1 MSKVERLTWGRNTV
15 ETACPL
21 DCPDACSLGVR
32 VENARVV
39 AIDGSTRNPDT
50 AGFICGKVRGFH
62 ERVYSEFRLKH
73 PAVRTGPK
81 GRGAFTRVSWDEALA
96 LVADRLRA
104 ARDTH
109 GGESILPFYY
119 GGSNGL
125 LTQHTTDL
133 DLFRRL
139 GASRLLRT
147 FCAAPSGAAADS
159 LYGKMPGVAYED
171 YVHARLIIVWGAN
184 PPVSGIHLVP
194 HIREAQKRGARL
206 VVIDPRETNL
216 ARLADLHLPV
226 RPGTDLAVALSMM
239 NALFSSG
246 RADEAFLD
254 AHADGV
260 EALRERAAEWS
271 FERASAVSGI
281 PAEALARLTDWYAE
295 TSPALIR
302 CGWGLERN
310 RNGGSAVAAVLA
322 LPAVAGKFGV
332 RGGGYTLSN
341 SASWGLQA
349 EAWQDVAA
357 PATRTVNMSRLG
369 RVLLELTS
377 PPIAA
382 LFVYNANPV
391 ATAPDQN
398 RVVQGLSRD
407 DLFTVVFDQV
417 MTDTAAYADVVLPAT
432 TFLEHWDISRG
443 YGSYALQLVKPVV
456 EPEGEARPNGEV
468 FSELAVRLG
477 LRDEV
482 ETETETLMR
491 VTGHLP
497 EAQREPLLDGRLV
510 EPPTGRTPIQFVD
523 VFPNTPGRRIRLC
536 DEQADEAAPEGLYGY
551 QADPATDAY
560 PLALIS
566 PATEKTIS
574 STMGERHYVPA
585 SLYLHPGDA
594 EARGIED
601 GDVVRVFNALGEVH
615 CRAAVGPRIARGT
628 VSLPKGLWRRHSLNE
643 RTSNALVP
651 DHVSDL
657 GAGACF
663 NDARVEVVRVMAADL
678 GGQHLGLWV
687 SADESTRVN

>member
-21 DCPDACSLGVR
+21 DCPDACSLGVH

-39 AIDGSTRNPDT
+39 AIDGTTSNPDT
-50 AGFICGKVRGFH
+50 AGFICAKVRRFH
-62 ERVYSEFRLKH
+62 DRVYGEHRLKH

-81 GRGAFTRVSWDEALA
+81 GRGSFARVGWDEALG

-119 GGSNGL
+119 GGSNGF

-147 FCAAPSGAAADS
+147 FCAAATGAAAET
-159 LYGKMPGVAYED
+159 LYGKMPGVAYGD
-171 YVHARLIIVWGAN
+171 YVHARLIVLWGVN
-184 PPVSGIHLVP
+184 PSTSGIHLVP
-194 HIREAQKRGARL
+194 YLREAQKRGARL
-206 VVIDPRETNL
+206 VVIDPRETSL
-216 ARLADLHLPV
+216 ARLADLHLPI
-226 RPGTDLAVALSMM
+226 RPGTDLPVALSMIA
-239 NALFSSG
+239 ALFETG
-246 RADEAFLD
+246 RADDGFLET
-254 AHADGV
+254 HATGV
-260 EALRERAAEWS
+260 EALRERAGEWS
-271 FERASAVSGI
+271 FERAAAVSGV
-281 PAEALARLTDWYAE
+281 PAEALARVTDWYAE
-295 TSPALIR
+295 SSPALIR

-341 SASWGLQA
+341 SSAWGIQA
-349 EAWQDVAA
+349 EAWQEVNA

-369 RVLLELTS
+369 RALVELAS
-377 PPIAA
+377 PPVSV

-398 RVVQGLSRD
+398 RVIQGLGRQ

-417 MTDTAAYADVVLPAT
+417 MTDTAAYADVILPAT
-432 TFLEHWDISRG
+432 TFLEHWDIGRG
-443 YGSYALQLVKPVV
+443 YGSYALQLVKPVI

-477 LRDEV
+477 LRAEA
-482 ETETETLMR
+482 ESETETLLR
-491 VTGHLP
+491 V
-497 EAQREPLLDGRLV
+497 AQTFPDSLGERLLDGQELA
-510 EPPTGRTPIQFVD
+510 PPAGAAPVQFLD
-523 VFPNTPGRRIRLC
+523 VFPNTPGGRIRLC
-536 DEQADEAAPEGLYGY
+536 EAWADETTPEGLYGF
-551 QADPATDAY
+551 QPDPATADY

-574 STMGERHYVPA
+574 STLGELQHVPA
-585 SLYLHPGDA
+585 TLYVHQDDA
-594 EARGIED
+594 EARGIGE
-601 GDVVRVFNALGEVH
+601 GDVVRVYNALGEVH
-615 CRAAVGPRIARGT
+615 CRATVGPRIARGT
-628 VSLPKGLWRRHSLNE
+628 VSLPKGLWRRHTLNE
-643 RTSNALVP
+643 STANALVP
-651 DHVSDL
+651 DHVTDL
-657 GAGACF
+657 GAGACY

-678 GGQHLGLWV
+678 DGRHLGLWV
-687 SADESTRVN
+687 PADGSTPVN